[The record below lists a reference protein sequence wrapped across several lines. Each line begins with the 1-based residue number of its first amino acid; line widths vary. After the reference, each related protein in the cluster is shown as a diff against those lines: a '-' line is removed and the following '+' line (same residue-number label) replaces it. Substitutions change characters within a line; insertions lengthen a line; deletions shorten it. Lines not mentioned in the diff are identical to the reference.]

1 MIVDMGILNK
11 QCEIFK
17 LCMLIVLAGVA
28 FSQQVFFKFFVVS
41 LCIFKVNETEKRI
54 NEIKLR
60 KKRDELF
67 VLSPSGYIYI
77 YVVIEVYL
85 QLFHCF
91 SVYPHFYF
99 SDREF

>member
-11 QCEIFK
+11 QCEIYK

-77 YVVIEVYL
+77 CCNRSL
-85 QLFHCF
+85 SSTFPLFF
-91 SVYPHFYF
+91 SIPSFLF
-99 SDREF
+99 